1 MSAASQS
8 EARTEILARIR
19 ASIADSP
26 AAPPIPRGYRR
37 RSELT
42 REQIVDMLEDRLIDY
57 KAAVHRED
65 LSSLPGRLAELLGD
79 GAVLVPDGLDESW
92 LPESL
97 RRVRDAG
104 PDGAP
109 LTARELDQVDALVS
123 SSTVSC
129 AETGTIFLNAAPDE
143 GRRALSLVPDHHVCI
158 VALETVVELI
168 PEAFERVSPDR
179 PITMISGPSATS
191 DIELE
196 RVEGVHGPRQ
206 LDVILLD
213 RS

>member
-1 MSAASQS
+1 MSAGSQS

-57 KAAVHRED
+57 KADVHRED
-65 LSSLPGRLAELLGD
+65 LSSLPGRLAELLGESS
-79 GAVLVPDGLDESW
+79 VLVPEGLEESW
-92 LPESL
+92 LPQSL
-97 RRVRDAG
+97 NRVRDEG

-109 LTARELDQVDALVS
+109 LTARGLAQIDALVS

-129 AETGTIFLNAAPDE
+129 AETGTIFLTSAPDE

-158 VALETVVELI
+158 VGLDTVVELI
-168 PEAFERVSPDR
+168 PEAFERIGPDR

>member
-1 MSAASQS
+1 MSAESQS

-26 AAPPIPRGYRR
+26 SAPQIPRGYRR
-37 RSELT
+37 SSELS

-104 PDGAP
+104 ADGAP

-158 VALETVVELI
+158 VPLETVVELI

>member
-57 KAAVHRED
+57 KAEVHREN
-65 LSSLPGRLAELLGD
+65 LSSLPGRLAELLGESS
-79 GAVLVPDGLDESW
+79 VLVPEGLEESW
-92 LPESL
+92 LPQSL
-97 RRVRDAG
+97 NRARDEG

-109 LTARELDQVDALVS
+109 PDGA
-123 SSTVSC
+123 
-129 AETGTIFLNAAPDE
+129 GT
-143 GRRALSLVPDHHVCI
+143 R
-158 VALETVVELI
+158 
-168 PEAFERVSPDR
+168 PDR
-179 PITMISGPSATS
+179 CAG
-191 DIELE
+191 
-196 RVEGVHGPRQ
+196 Q
-206 LDVILLD
+206 LLD
-213 RS
+213 RLVRRDRHDLPHLRPR

>member
-1 MSAASQS
+1 MSPASQS

-26 AAPPIPRGYRR
+26 SAPPIPRGYRR

-57 KAAVHRED
+57 KAEVHRED
-65 LSSLPGRLAELLGD
+65 LSSLPGRLAELLGESS
-79 GAVLVPDGLDESW
+79 VLVPEGLEESW
-92 LPESL
+92 LPQSL
-97 RRVRDAG
+97 NRVRDEG

-109 LTARELDQVDALVS
+109 LTARGLDQIDALVS

-129 AETGTIFLNAAPDE
+129 AETGTIFLTSAPDE

-158 VALETVVELI
+158 VGLDTVVELI
-168 PEAFERVSPDR
+168 PEAFERIGPDR

-196 RVEGVHGPRQ
+196 RVEGVHGPRR

>member
-26 AAPPIPRGYRR
+26 SAPQIPRGYRR
-37 RSELT
+37 SSELS

-168 PEAFERVSPDR
+168 PEAFEGVSPDR

>member
-26 AAPPIPRGYRR
+26 SAPPIPRGYRR
-37 RSELT
+37 RSELS
-42 REQIVDMLEDRLIDY
+42 REQVVDMLEDRLIDY

-79 GAVLVPDGLDESW
+79 GAVLAPQGLDEAW

-97 RRVRDAG
+97 RVVRDAG
-104 PDGAP
+104 PEGAP

-158 VALETVVELI
+158 VPLETVVELI
-168 PEAFERVSPDR
+168 PEAFERISPEH

-213 RS
+213 RG

>member
-79 GAVLVPDGLDESW
+79 DAVLAPQGLDEAW

-97 RRVRDAG
+97 RVVRDAG
-104 PDGAP
+104 PEGAP
-109 LTARELDQVDALVS
+109 LTARELDQVDAL
-123 SSTVSC
+123 
-129 AETGTIFLNAAPDE
+129 D
-143 GRRALSLVPDHHVCI
+143 
-158 VALETVVELI
+158 
-168 PEAFERVSPDR
+168 AFSQVK
-179 PITMISGPSATS
+179 
-191 DIELE
+191 
-196 RVEGVHGPRQ
+196 V
-206 LDVILLD
+206 
-213 RS
+213 

>member
-19 ASIADSP
+19 ASIADSSS
-26 AAPPIPRGYRR
+26 APQIPRGYRR
-37 RSELT
+37 SSELS

>member
-26 AAPPIPRGYRR
+26 SAPPIPRGYRR
-37 RSELT
+37 RSELS
-42 REQIVDMLEDRLIDY
+42 REQVVDMLEDRLIDY

-79 GAVLVPDGLDESW
+79 GAVLAPQGLDEAW

-97 RRVRDAG
+97 RVVRDAG
-104 PDGAP
+104 PEGAP

-158 VALETVVELI
+158 VPLDTVVELI
-168 PEAFERVSPDR
+168 PEAFERISPDR